1 MGKDKFENEDLIA
14 FGFPEDIWFHV
25 DNISSAH
32 VYLRLPINQT
42 IDDIPE
48 GILEDC
54 LQLVKFNSITGCKQ
68 STVDV
73 VFTPWSNLKKTN
85 GMETGQVGF
94 HDEKLVKKFKNVRKE
109 ASVLNRLLK
118 TKREEFP
125 DLKQQQEDRMREIR
139 GERNRAK
146 EIARQE
152 EVRRAEEKRK
162 ERDLLNYVGFMDTEK
177 MVSNSSGSRLADDFW

>member
-1 MGKDKFENEDLIA
+1 
-14 FGFPEDIWFHV
+14 
-25 DNISSAH
+25 
-32 VYLRLPINQT
+32 
-42 IDDIPE
+42 
-48 GILEDC
+48 
-54 LQLVKFNSITGCKQ
+54 
-68 STVDV
+68 
-73 VFTPWSNLKKTN
+73 
-85 GMETGQVGF
+85 METGQVGF

>member
-1 MGKDKFENEDLIA
+1 MVFYFTSRGPESYTIYMGKDKFENEDLIA

-125 DLKQQQEDRMREIR
+125 DLKRIY
-139 GERNRAK
+139 NLLTFPLYALTCTI
-146 EIARQE
+146 IALRT
-152 EVRRAEEKRK
+152 VP
-162 ERDLLNYVGFMDTEK
+162 
-177 MVSNSSGSRLADDFW
+177 S